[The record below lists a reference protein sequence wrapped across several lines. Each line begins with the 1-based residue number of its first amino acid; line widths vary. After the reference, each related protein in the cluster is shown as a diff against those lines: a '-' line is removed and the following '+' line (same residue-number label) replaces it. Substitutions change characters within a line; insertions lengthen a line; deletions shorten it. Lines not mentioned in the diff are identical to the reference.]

1 MQHASLID
9 IANYRERQTKAF
21 ALAKRHSKF
30 VVFMRG
36 AIPAVCVIFSIGV
49 VLFHFFDTFRANA
62 PVVSISTIG
71 VSGSKI
77 TMQLPKLSGY
87 KKDLRSY
94 NVTAQTATQDVKQQT
109 LIELVKPNA
118 TIELE
123 KNQFAHVQAQTGT
136 YDTKNETMILNGG
149 VEVKTD
155 TGYDIQMLDARANM
169 KAGSIETSQPVKVK
183 MKNGTI
189 EADTMNVLDS
199 GKNIL
204 FNGHVVTFFNSIDT
218 DSVKSDNLLPL
229 TEKTVP

>member
-1 MQHASLID
+1 METALDLNAYKKRQHI
-9 IANYRERQTKAF
+9 AF
-21 ALAKRHSKF
+21 ALARRHSKF
-30 VVFMRG
+30 VVFMRA
-36 AIPAVCVIFSIGV
+36 AIPAVCVIFSIGAI
-49 VLFHFFDTFRANA
+49 LFHFFDPFRVNT

-71 VSGSKI
+71 ISGSKI

-123 KNQFAHVQAQTGT
+123 KNQFARVQAATGT
-136 YDTKNETMILNGG
+136 YDTKNETMVLNGG

-183 MKNGTI
+183 MENGTI

-218 DSVKSDNLLPL
+218 DSAKQNNLIPEP
-229 TEKTVP
+229 EKTVP